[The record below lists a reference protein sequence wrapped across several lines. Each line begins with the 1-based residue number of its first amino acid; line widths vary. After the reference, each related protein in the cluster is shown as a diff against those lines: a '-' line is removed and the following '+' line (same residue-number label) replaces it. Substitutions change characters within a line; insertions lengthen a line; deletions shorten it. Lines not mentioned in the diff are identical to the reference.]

1 MNLKIN
7 TGDLLLD
14 RKKNRLLIVLK
25 NITKENGLPTDYHTL
40 HVLTQD
46 CKKIC
51 ISFKKNC
58 QMIKI
63 QSETLYDKKRF

>member
-1 MNLKIN
+1 MSLKID

-25 NITKENGLPTDYHTL
+25 NITKENGLPADYYTL

-51 ISFKKNC
+51 VSFKKNY
-58 QMIKI
+58 QMLKI
-63 QSETLYDKKRF
+63 